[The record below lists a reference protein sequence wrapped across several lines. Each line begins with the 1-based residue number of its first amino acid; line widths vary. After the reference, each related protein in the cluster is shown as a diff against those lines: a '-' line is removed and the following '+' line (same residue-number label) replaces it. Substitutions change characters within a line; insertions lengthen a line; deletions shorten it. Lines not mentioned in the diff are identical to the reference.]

1 MCLTEIYL
9 PKRKAPV
16 DANARSRFSNAN
28 ERLDKM
34 ASDEFF
40 KEQQEHSLIKALIV
54 QKYFWAWASVMLGKA
69 QADRICY
76 IDLFAGPGRYQDGAK
91 STPLLVLEAAIQD
104 KNPKMRNSLVT
115 VFNDK
120 DEGNVQSLQSA
131 ISELPGI
138 ATLKY
143 QPQVM
148 NNEVGTEIVEH
159 FESIR
164 MVPTLFFVDPFGY
177 KGLSLRLVNAVLK
190 NWGSDCIFF
199 FNYNRVNMGVGND
212 AVLEHMEAL
221 FGRTVISILRP
232 KLAGLSA
239 AERELAVVDGVSQAL
254 VAMGGKFVLPFRF
267 RDARGSRTSHYLI
280 FVSKHVLGYTIMK
293 GIMAGESSS
302 HIQGVPSFEFSPATE
317 AQPFLFELARPL
329 DDLSPMLLEHFFGRT
344 LSTKEIFD
352 QHHVGRPYVMAN
364 YKAVLS
370 ELEKAGKVN
379 CEPRAADRRMS
390 KGKRSLATQSA

>member
-1 MCLTEIYL
+1 
-9 PKRKAPV
+9 
-16 DANARSRFSNAN
+16 
-28 ERLDKM
+28 M
-34 ASDEFF
+34 ASNEFF

-54 QKYFWAWASVMLGKA
+54 QKYFWSWASIMLGRA
-69 QADRICY
+69 RADRICY
-76 IDLFAGPGRYQDGAK
+76 IDLFAGPGRYHDGAK
-91 STPLLVLEAAIQD
+91 STPLLVLESAIQD
-104 KNPKMRNSLVT
+104 KNPRMRECLVT

-120 DEGNVQSLQSA
+120 DEANVRSLQLA

-164 MVPTLFFVDPFGY
+164 LVPTLFFVDPFGY
-177 KGLSLRLVNAVLK
+177 RGLSLRLVNAVLK

-199 FNYNRVNMGVGND
+199 FNYNRINMGVGND

-221 FGRTVISILRP
+221 FGPTVIPILRP

-239 AERELAVVDGVSQAL
+239 ADRELAVVDAVSQAL
-254 VAMGGKFVLPFRF
+254 MGMGGKFVLPFRF

-293 GIMAGESSS
+293 GIMGIQSSS
-302 HIQGVPSFEFSPATE
+302 HIQGVPSFEFSPATK

-329 DDLSPMLLEHFFGRT
+329 DDLGPMLLEHFFGRT
-344 LSTKEIFD
+344 LTTKEIFD
-352 QHHVGRPYVMAN
+352 QHHVGRPYVLSN
-364 YKAVLS
+364 YKMVLS
-370 ELEKAGKVN
+370 ELEKAGKVI
-379 CEPRAADRRMS
+379 CEPRAADRRML
-390 KGKRSLATQSA
+390 KGKPSFGDGVRVTFLANT

>member
-1 MCLTEIYL
+1 MRLTICVWALCSRGRSCTEQSPDGAKENEWKI
-9 PKRKAPV
+9 KR
-16 DANARSRFSNAN
+16 
-28 ERLDKM
+28 DKP
-34 ASDEFF
+34 S
-40 KEQQEHSLIKALIV
+40 
-54 QKYFWAWASVMLGKA
+54 
-69 QADRICY
+69 QADRRAFRAYSHRCSSRFHSGKL
-76 IDLFAGPGRYQDGAK
+76 DNRLAK
-91 STPLLVLEAAIQD
+91 S
-104 KNPKMRNSLVT
+104 SLSPP

-120 DEGNVQSLQSA
+120 DEANVQSLQNA

-143 QPQVM
+143 PPEIM

-199 FNYNRVNMGVGND
+199 FNYNRINMGVGND
-212 AVLEHMEAL
+212 AVLQHMEAL
-221 FGRTVISILRP
+221 FGPAIIPILRP

-239 AERELAVVDGVSQAL
+239 ADRELVVVEAISRAL
-254 VAMGGKFVLPFRF
+254 VEMGGKFVLPFRF

-293 GIMAGESSS
+293 GIMATESSS
-302 HIQGVPSFEFSPATE
+302 HIQGVPTFEFSPATK
-317 AQPFLFELARPL
+317 AQPLLFELTRPL
-329 DDLSPMLLEHFFGRT
+329 DDLAPMLLACFAGRT
-344 LSTKEIFD
+344 MTTKEIFD
-352 QHHVGRPYVMAN
+352 EHHVGRRYILPN

-370 ELEKAGKVN
+370 SLEEAQKVR
-379 CEPRAADRRMS
+379 CEPVAANRPMK
-390 KGKRSLATQSA
+390 KGKRSFADGVRVTFPANN